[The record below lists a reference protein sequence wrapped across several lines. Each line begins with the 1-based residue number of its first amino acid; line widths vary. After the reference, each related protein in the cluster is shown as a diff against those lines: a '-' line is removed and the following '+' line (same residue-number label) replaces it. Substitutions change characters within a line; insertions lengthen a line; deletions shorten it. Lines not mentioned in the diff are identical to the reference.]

1 MKHLS
6 KKQNQTMQNNMDSQK
21 PQKRFRKIIIIA
33 LILLLFVFIC
43 RILLN
48 MQNGYSF
55 ADNIWQSLKTFIVEN

>member
-6 KKQNQTMQNNMDSQK
+6 RKQNQTMQNNMDSQK

>member
-6 KKQNQTMQNNMDSQK
+6 RKQNQTMQNNMDSQK

-43 RILLN
+43 NILLN

>member
-6 KKQNQTMQNNMDSQK
+6 RKQNQTMQNNMDSQK

-43 RILLN
+43 KILLN